1 MANRRM
7 AIYLK
12 FIRQMPIFL
21 SCTGTWIYFATPR
34 RQLSDIT
41 NSYFLSTACC
51 TNQDVT
57 NPLLDAGTNPFLR
70 PGRNPV
76 GVGLKR
82 WALLAPLS
90 SPGSFHRGPTT
101 DCYLRRAGT
110 ATPIIII
117 VVVIIIIV
125 IVIII
130 KHSNTAHLQTSQEQD
145 SENSPHVEN
154 FRNSPHLKSFNIW
167 SNFKFL
173 HMQDVEKYKISLQ
186 VK

>member
-1 MANRRM
+1 M

-76 GVGLKR
+76 GVCLKR
-82 WALLAPLS
+82 GALLAPLS

-117 VVVIIIIV
+117 VVVIII
-125 IVIII
+125 
-130 KHSNTAHLQTSQEQD
+130 KHSNTAQLLTSREQD
-145 SENSPHVEN
+145 SKNSPHVDN
-154 FRNSPHLKSFNIW
+154 FENSPHLKSLNIW